1 MKSLTKIVKYLL
13 QPWNTVCRPR
23 IGSLAKAVIV
33 GCSVSFMLWAV
44 GWTLFSSSSELR
56 SADLKNR
63 SVVSV
68 LLSPDYRFIEGRP
81 ERWAI
86 VGECSSMF
94 PPSVQPQPIVST
106 WAPNGDTSEDNQTV
120 CKNWVKTEKPSFLAG
135 VSFSSSWT
143 AVKYLYSPQWTAE
156 SEGSSRSDALD
167 YAKDIWVNAASSLL
181 TPLIVL
187 LVMQM
192 GVLVG
197 YQYFRRSPETNI
209 SDEDIS

>member
-1 MKSLTKIVKYLL
+1 MKSLIKIVKYLL
-13 QPWNTVCRPR
+13 QPWSTIYRPR
-23 IGSLAKAVIV
+23 ISSFAKAVIV
-33 GCSVSFMLWAV
+33 GCSVSFTLWAV
-44 GWTLFSSSSELR
+44 GWTLFSSSSDLR
-56 SADLKNR
+56 SASQDNR

-68 LLSPDYRFIEGRP
+68 LLSPDYRFIKAVPEQWNAVGTCDASMRP
-81 ERWAI
+81 SPGISELRA
-86 VGECSSMF
+86 SR
-94 PPSVQPQPIVST
+94 
-106 WAPNGDTSEDNQTV
+106 PNIDGSYCKGWIETKNPGYNPLLPWTSY
-120 CKNWVKTEKPSFLAG
+120 
-135 VSFSSSWT
+135 SSWSAT
-143 AVKYLYSPQWTAE
+143 KYRYVPGRFAQSL
-156 SEGSSRSDALD
+156 GSSRSDALD